1 MAWRGRTYCHGRVS
15 NRPACRHPNR
25 THRVKPMRASMQA
38 VQAAREAW
46 KSRGTVARHGI
57 ASVDRHTE
65 GHDGA
70 EVAASPSAHSTK
82 WQRANVCWR
91 VPAMGQH
98 THYVQIKLHPRR
110 AESNSCG
117 VKKAQEHLLKSAYM
131 RDERGMPS
139 LLVVVQLARKCC
151 CGRGLIE
158 KHPSQCAN
166 NATAHTKKRRNE
178 DTANA
183 CKGHG

>member
-1 MAWRGRTYCHGRVS
+1 
-15 NRPACRHPNR
+15 
-25 THRVKPMRASMQA
+25 MQA